1 MNQHTV
7 VGRMVADAEEFGNPV
22 AGCRFRIATDDYD
35 PGQKARVTEY
45 HDCKAF
51 GKITNVVTQYAGKG
65 RLVRLTGV
73 VRTEKYTPSRG
84 PHSGHETQSR
94 VIIVNG
100 SDGFELLGAGGA
112 TAAPSDDDSG
122 PSSGW

>member
-1 MNQHTV
+1 
-7 VGRMVADAEEFGNPV
+7 MVADAEEFGNPV
-22 AGCRFRIATDDYD
+22 VGCRFRIATDDYD

-51 GKITNVVTQYAGKG
+51 GKITNVITQYAGKG
-65 RLVRLTGV
+65 RLVMVAGP

-84 PHSGHETQSR
+84 PHAGHETQSR
-94 VIIVNG
+94 VIIVS

-112 TAAPSDDDSG
+112 SAAPSDDDSG
-122 PSSGW
+122 SSSGW